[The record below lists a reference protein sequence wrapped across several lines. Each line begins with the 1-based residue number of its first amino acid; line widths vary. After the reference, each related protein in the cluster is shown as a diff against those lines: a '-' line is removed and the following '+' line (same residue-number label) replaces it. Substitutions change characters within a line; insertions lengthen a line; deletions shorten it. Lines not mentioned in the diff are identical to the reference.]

1 MDKLYLELIEDNDKY
16 EIIKDV
22 ENNIEYLIVFDKSK
36 VE

>member
-16 EIIKDV
+16 EIIKEV
-22 ENNIEYLIVFDKSK
+22 ENNIEYLIVFDKSE